1 MTCVSFQRYVTAT
14 EVRGNSPC
22 ALTSSERFF
31 SVEVMAVSVLKLED
45 LSLRRGE
52 KIIFE
57 HVSASVATG
66 DVRIL
71 SGANGA
77 GKSSLLQALIG
88 NPQYALTGGR
98 IWLDNEE
105 IQDWTPEKRAQHGL
119 FMAFQ
124 TPCEIEGLTVANFLR
139 TTLKFF
145 PKHPLHKASATDFYK
160 ELYAL
165 LEAVGLPKNFTGRA
179 VNVGF
184 SGGEKKRFE
193 LLQLKFL
200 RPKFALLDEIDSGLD
215 AEARELVLQTV
226 RELRPTTGFIVVSH
240 SEDFAHRCEPTAVW
254 RLENGVFKT
263 AV

>member
-1 MTCVSFQRYVTAT
+1 MSTLVF
-14 EVRGNSPC
+14 
-22 ALTSSERFF
+22 
-31 SVEVMAVSVLKLED
+31 ED

-52 KIIFE
+52 KVIFE
-57 HVSASVATG
+57 HVSASFATG
-66 DVRIL
+66 EVHIL

-88 NPQYALTGGR
+88 NPQYALSGGR
-98 IWLDNEE
+98 IWLDNDE
-105 IQDWTPEKRAQHGL
+105 IQDWAPEKRAQHGL
-119 FMAFQ
+119 FTAFQ
-124 TPCEIEGLTVANFLR
+124 SPCEIEGVTVANFLR
-139 TTLKFF
+139 TALKFF
-145 PKHPLHKASATDFYK
+145 PNHPLHSASATDFYK

-215 AEARELVLQTV
+215 AEARELVLQTI
-226 RELRPTTGFIVVSH
+226 RELRSTTGFLIVSH
-240 SEDFAHRCEPTAVW
+240 NEDFARRCEPTATH
-254 RLENGVFKT
+254 RLENGYWVRTTF
-263 AV
+263 

>member
-1 MTCVSFQRYVTAT
+1 MRRRRFLCVDKFGAFFLSEEMTISTLQ
-14 EVRGNSPC
+14 
-22 ALTSSERFF
+22 
-31 SVEVMAVSVLKLED
+31 LED
-45 LSLRRGE
+45 LTLKRGE

-57 HVSASVATG
+57 HVSASFSTKEVH
-66 DVRIL
+66 VL

-98 IWLDNEE
+98 IRLDSEE
-105 IQDWTPEKRAQHGL
+105 IQTLAPEKRAQRGL

-124 TPCEIEGLTVANFLR
+124 TPCEIEGVTVANFLR

-145 PKHPLHKASATDFYK
+145 PNHPLHQASATDFYK

-165 LEAVGLPKNFTGRA
+165 LEAVGLPKTFTARA

-193 LLQLKFL
+193 LLQLKFFK
-200 RPKFALLDEIDSGLD
+200 PKFALLDEIDSGLD
-215 AEARELVLQTV
+215 AEARELVLQTI

-240 SEDFAHRCEPTAVW
+240 NEDFAHRCEPTAMR
-254 RLENGVFKT
+254 RLENGRLI
-263 AV
+263 

>member
-1 MTCVSFQRYVTAT
+1 MT
-14 EVRGNSPC
+14 
-22 ALTSSERFF
+22 
-31 SVEVMAVSVLKLED
+31 VSVLKLED

-57 HVSASVATG
+57 HVSSLFATG
-66 DVRIL
+66 GVHIL

-88 NPQYALTGGR
+88 NPQYALSGGR
-98 IWLDNEE
+98 IWLDDKE

-119 FMAFQ
+119 FAAFQ
-124 TPCEIEGLTVANFLR
+124 SPCEIEGLTVANFLR

-145 PKHPLHKASATDFYK
+145 PNHPLHQASATDFYK
-160 ELYAL
+160 ELYSL
-165 LEAVGLPKNFTGRA
+165 LEAVGLPKNFTARA

-200 RPKFALLDEIDSGLD
+200 RPQFALLDEIDSGLD

-226 RELRPTTGFIVVSH
+226 RELRPTTSFIVVSH
-240 SEDFAHRCEPTAVW
+240 NEDFAHRCEPTAVW
-254 RLENGVFKT
+254 RLENGRLHT
-263 AV
+263 I

>member
-1 MTCVSFQRYVTAT
+1 MLPALDRVDNGCPLRSNKAMT
-14 EVRGNSPC
+14 
-22 ALTSSERFF
+22 AL
-31 SVEVMAVSVLKLED
+31 VLED
-45 LSLRRGE
+45 LTLKRGE
-52 KIIFE
+52 KVIFE
-57 HVSASVATG
+57 HVSSLFSTG
-66 DVRIL
+66 EVHIL
-71 SGANGA
+71 SGVNGA

-88 NPQYALTGGR
+88 NPQYGLSGGR
-98 IWLDNEE
+98 VWLDNEE
-105 IQDWTPEKRAQHGL
+105 IQDWEPEKRSQSGL

-124 TPCEIEGLTVANFLR
+124 APCEIEGLTVANFLR
-139 TTLKFF
+139 TVLKFF
-145 PKHPLHKASATDFYK
+145 PHHPLHKASATDFYK

-165 LEAVGLPKNFTGRA
+165 LEAVGLPKTFTARA

-240 SEDFAHRCEPTAVW
+240 NEDFAHRCEPTAVW
-254 RLENGVFKT
+254 RLENGQLKT
-263 AV
+263 V

>member
-1 MTCVSFQRYVTAT
+1 MRRRRFLCVDKFGAFFLSEEMTVSTLQ
-14 EVRGNSPC
+14 
-22 ALTSSERFF
+22 
-31 SVEVMAVSVLKLED
+31 LED
-45 LSLRRGE
+45 LTLKRGE

-57 HVSASVATG
+57 HVSASFSIKEVH
-66 DVRIL
+66 VL

-98 IWLDNEE
+98 IRLDSEE
-105 IQDWTPEKRAQHGL
+105 IQTLAPEKRAQRGL

-124 TPCEIEGLTVANFLR
+124 TPCEIEGVTVANFLR

-145 PKHPLHKASATDFYK
+145 PNHPLHQASATDFYK

-165 LEAVGLPKNFTGRA
+165 LEAVGLPKTFTARA

-193 LLQLKFL
+193 LLQLKFFK
-200 RPKFALLDEIDSGLD
+200 PKFALLDEIDSGLD
-215 AEARELVLQTV
+215 AEARELVLQTI

-240 SEDFAHRCEPTAVW
+240 NEDFAHRCEPTAMH
-254 RLENGVFKT
+254 RLENGRLI
-263 AV
+263 

>member
-1 MTCVSFQRYVTAT
+1 MTCVSFQRHVTAT

-52 KIIFE
+52 KVIFE
-57 HVSASVATG
+57 HVSTSVATG
-66 DVRIL
+66 KVYIL
-71 SGANGA
+71 SGSNGA

-98 IWLDNEE
+98 ILFDNEE
-105 IQDWTPEKRAQHGL
+105 IQTWTPEKRAQRGL
-119 FMAFQ
+119 FAAFQ
-124 TPCEIEGLTVANFLR
+124 SPCEVEGVTVANFLR

-145 PKHPLHKASATDFYK
+145 PSHPLHKASATDFYK

-165 LEAVGLPKNFTGRA
+165 LEAVGLPKNFTARA

-240 SEDFAHRCEPTAVW
+240 SEDFAHRCEPTAMW
-254 RLENGVFKT
+254 RLENGRLQT
-263 AV
+263 T